1 MKRRQFLLWLG
12 GVWGSACGKALSP
25 PVGEAPPD
33 PQPPPPSDQPDAG
46 QPPSSYTNPIP
57 GENQKAGDPNWR
69 AGRRA
74 SSGEVDLY
82 LSTDSAAVG
91 ENISV
96 MISSNPPSPAD
107 VDVYR
112 IGHYAGAGAR
122 RVSSLGQV
130 NVPGQVAPTR
140 DPGTA
145 RVECDWSRTT
155 SFTVGPDWV
164 SGLYLVRV
172 TRPDGFRRFAPFVV
186 RDRRPAE
193 IMLKSALNTFQA
205 YNPWGG
211 ESLYTDE
218 SRTMQG
224 GRAYE
229 VSHNRPF
236 SEADGAGQTLWLEHS
251 FVRFLEKNGYDV
263 TYSTGADFV
272 RFSDLLNG
280 IGLLAIAGHDEY
292 WTVEE
297 RTQIDAALASGGTS
311 LAYFSANG
319 CFWRVRYTPDRH
331 GNPLRT
337 LVCYKGDPRLD
348 PIPNSTIR
356 FRDPPNARPE
366 NQLFGVMYESW
377 QQVRFPHVVGD
388 PTHWL
393 YEGTGLAAGDKLP
406 NLVGVEFDRL
416 FPDYDTPAD
425 TRVISESPVV
435 TEQGTAS
442 VAHAVERNLPAGN
455 TVFAAGTITWSD
467 GLNPDLPET
476 VDDRV
481 AQMTRNVLERG
492 LVHRRARRP
501 STAGSIR
508 ARAPVTDGR
517 WAAAVE
523 AFAGVARRRGW
534 ADGPATGAQFSGPT
548 GLASLPSG
556 QVLVADTNNHRIRLI
571 DTDSQRTVRTI
582 AGNGVAGFG
591 NGSGAQAMFRKPNA
605 LAIAPD
611 GAILV
616 ADSENHVIR
625 RIENN
630 PPNWTVTVYA
640 GTPETPGFADGAAL
654 SARFNRPTGI
664 AFDRAG
670 NLYVAEVGGNRVRM
684 IRADTR
690 EVTTYAGNGAFGWRD
705 APSGIDAQF
714 SAPSA
719 LAVAPTGEVFVLD
732 AYLQYLRRIS
742 PRDGHPVDTIAGS
755 PYSADGDT
763 DGIGSQARFR
773 AQLGMVALPSGEIL
787 LADSANFR
795 IRKLIPGAD
804 AASTRV
810 YTIAGSGQ
818 SGTRLGRGDVADIVA
833 PTGLALAPNGNVIV
847 SDSYNHVIR
856 LITL

>member
-12 GVWGSACGKALSP
+12 GLWGSACGKAIS
-25 PVGEAPPD
+25 PVGESPPHD
-33 PQPPPPSDQPDAG
+33 PQVPPTDPVDAG

-57 GENQKAGDPNWR
+57 AENLRAGDPNWR
-69 AGRRA
+69 TGRRA
-74 SSGEVDLY
+74 SSGELDLY

-91 ENISV
+91 ENVSV
-96 MISSNPPSPAD
+96 MISANPASPAN
-107 VDVYR
+107 VDIYR
-112 IGHYAGAGAR
+112 IGHYAGLGAR
-122 RVSSLGQV
+122 KVASLAQV
-130 NVPGQVAPTR
+130 NVPRQLTPAR
-140 DPGTA
+140 DSATA
-145 RVECDWSRTT
+145 RVECDWSQTT
-155 SFTVGPDWV
+155 SFTVGPDWL

-172 TRPDGFRRFAPFVV
+172 TRPEGFIRFAPFVV

-211 ESLYTDE
+211 ESLYLDE
-218 SRTMQG
+218 SGTMQG

-236 SEADGAGQTLWLEHS
+236 AEADGAGQTFWIEHA

-263 TYSTGADFV
+263 TYSTGADFM
-272 RFSDLLNG
+272 RFPNMLDG

-297 RTQIDAALASGGTS
+297 RNQVDAAVASGATS

-319 CFWRVRYTPDRH
+319 SFWRVRYTADRR

-337 LVCYKGDPRLD
+337 IVCYKSDPQLD
-348 PIPNSTIR
+348 PIRNSTIR

-377 QQVRFPHVVGD
+377 QQVRFPFVVGD

-393 YEGTGLAAGDKLP
+393 FEGTGLAAGDKLS
-406 NLVGVEFDRL
+406 NLVGTEFDRL
-416 FPDYDTPAD
+416 FPDYNTPAD
-425 TRVISESPVV
+425 TRLIAESPLV

-442 VAHAVERNLPAGN
+442 VSHAVERNLPAGN
-455 TVFAAGTITWSD
+455 TVFAAGTITWAD
-467 GLNPDLPET
+467 GLNADLPDSY
-476 VDDRV
+476 DDRV

-492 LVHRRARRP
+492 LAHRRARHP
-501 STAGSIR
+501 STAGTVR
-508 ARAPVTDGR
+508 ARAAVIDGR
-517 WAAAVE
+517 WAAAVD
-523 AFAGVARRRGW
+523 AFAGIARRRGW
-534 ADGPATGAQFSGPT
+534 ADGPATSAQFSGPT
-548 GLASLPSG
+548 GLACLQSG

-582 AGNGVAGFG
+582 AGSGVPGFVNGP
-591 NGSGAQAMFRKPNA
+591 GAQAMFRNPNA

-616 ADSENHVIR
+616 ADSDNHVIR

-630 PPNWTVTVYA
+630 PPGWAVTVYA
-640 GTPETPGFADGAAL
+640 GTPETPGFRDGAAL
-654 SARFNRPTGI
+654 SARFTRPTGI

-670 NLYVAEVGGNRVRM
+670 NLYVSEVGGHRIRM

-690 EVTTYAGNGAFGWRD
+690 EVITYAGNGVFGWRD
-705 APSGIDAQF
+705 APSGVDAQF

-719 LAVAPTGEVFVLD
+719 LAVAPTGEVYVLD

-742 PRDGHPVDTIAGS
+742 PRDGHPVDTIAGA
-755 PYSADGDT
+755 PYSSDGET
-763 DGIGSQARFR
+763 DGLGTQARFR
-773 AQLGMVALPSGEIL
+773 AQLGMVVLSSGEIL
-787 LADSANFR
+787 LSDSANFR
-795 IRKLIPGAD
+795 IRKLVPGAD

-810 YTIAGSGQ
+810 YTIAGSGRD
-818 SGTRLGRGDVADIVA
+818 GTRLGRGDVADIAA
-833 PTGLALAPNGNVIV
+833 PTGLAIAPDGAVMV

-856 LITL
+856 RMTL